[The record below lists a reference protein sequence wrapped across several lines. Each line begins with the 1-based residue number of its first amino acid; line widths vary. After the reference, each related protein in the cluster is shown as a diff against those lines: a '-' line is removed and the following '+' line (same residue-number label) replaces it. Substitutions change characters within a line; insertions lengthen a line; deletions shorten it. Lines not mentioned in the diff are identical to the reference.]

1 MWLRTIRAAERGQDG
16 EIGIAGK
23 SPPKPV
29 AGPRSRPP
37 SVSPR
42 KTWFFIPP
50 KSPSVPSSPGLLPL
64 SSLVALYGQRHS
76 PSQSLLPLGAA
87 VHLFPAPY
95 WRSPRKYPRSLSHP
109 QDPDA
114 RTLPSLSSFS
124 SSIPALVP
132 ASHPNLGHPHFLPWI
147 SQTPGSCPLD
157 TGDPWESPNFLCL
170 LLPHR
175 WDFLLIT
182 FLPLPGETFQ
192 KDTSVLDSQH
202 SPQQMPLP
210 LLFSSPLFS
219 SYFSPP
225 EGEFF

>member
-23 SPPKPV
+23 SPPKPD

-50 KSPSVPSSPGLLPL
+50 KSPSVPSSPGLLLL

-87 VHLFPAPY
+87 AHHFPAPY
-95 WRSPRKYPRSLSHP
+95 WRSPRKYPLSLSHP

-114 RTLPSLSSFS
+114 RTLPSLSNFS
-124 SSIPALVP
+124 SSISPPVP

-147 SQTPGSCPLD
+147 SQTPPRELSLRYRRSLGIAK
-157 TGDPWESPNFLCL
+157 LCL
-170 LLPHR
+170 PPPSPSPGLSPDHLSSFAWRNLPER
-175 WDFLLIT
+175 PFC
-182 FLPLPGETFQ
+182 FG
-192 KDTSVLDSQH
+192 
-202 SPQQMPLP
+202 
-210 LLFSSPLFS
+210 
-219 SYFSPP
+219 
-225 EGEFF
+225 